1 MTPKPNAAPIP
12 TQATDT
18 LTTTAAPGDRGT
30 AAASDAAKTSA
41 TAATFSS
48 VAASPA
54 DEFIPLPPPPRV
66 PLAADEP
73 ATLAE
78 VFVYATSR
86 HPKLDALNYKRD
98 GQWRAISSAD
108 MLERAHLIAYGLYA
122 LGLRTGDRAAILSES
137 CPEWTLTDAGCQ
149 FATVVDVP
157 VYPTQ
162 APPQVRYILDDSG
175 ARVLF
180 MRNRA
185 AFERIFEA
193 IDGANA
199 LQHLVFFEPENAAEA
214 GATTL
219 DELIERGRALRTEQ
233 PDLLDELAR
242 VVKPDDLATIIYT
255 SGTTGEPKGVMLT
268 HTNLVS
274 NVIDSSGHLDFGE
287 SDVALSVLPLSHVF
301 ERLGMYMYIHHGMSV
316 YYAESIEKIGD
327 NMREVRPTIMLCVPR
342 LFEKIYARIQEKAAA
357 GGKLKAG
364 MLAWAVGVGKL
375 WAQLSVAKK
384 PIPPLLQLKH
394 DIASR
399 LVFSKWRA
407 GVGGRM
413 RLFVSGGAAL
423 PDEIGYIFFGAG
435 LPIVQGYGLTETS
448 PVIAA
453 GTLEDNR
460 IGTVGRP
467 IKNVEVRIA
476 SDGEIETRGP
486 NVMRG
491 YYRKPAETRAVF
503 TGDGWFKTG
512 DIGEIDAEGFLKI
525 TDRKKELFKT
535 SGGKYIAP
543 SVVEARIKGS
553 RFVNQVVLIGNG
565 RKYPAALIVPDWEQL
580 RAYTQHKGIREGVG
594 TPAEMCRNA
603 RILDLMQRQVDAA
616 CSDLSK
622 YERVKRIALLEH
634 ELSIEG
640 GELTPTL
647 KVKRRIVDEKYRDA
661 INRLYADS

>member
-1 MTPKPNAAPIP
+1 MTPHSTPHSADMTETNATGA
-12 TQATDT
+12 
-18 LTTTAAPGDRGT
+18 G
-30 AAASDAAKTSA
+30 A
-41 TAATFSS
+41 TASS
-48 VAASPA
+48 HEVNTSTEAAHASSAPPEEP
-54 DEFIPLPPPPRV
+54 EFIPAPPPPRV
-66 PLAADEP
+66 PLSPDEP
-73 ATLAE
+73 TTLAE
-78 VFVYATSR
+78 VFTHAVSR
-86 HPKLDALNYKRD
+86 HPKPDALNYKRD
-98 GQWRAISSAD
+98 GAWRAISSAD
-108 MLERAHLIAYGLYA
+108 LIERAHLIAYGLHA
-122 LGLRTGDRAAILSES
+122 LGLRRGERAAILSES
-137 CPEWTLTDAGCQ
+137 SPEWTLTDAGCQ
-149 FATVVDVP
+149 FAGVIDVP
-157 VYPTQ
+157 IYPTQ
-162 APPQVRYILDDSG
+162 APPQVRYILDDSA

-180 MRNRA
+180 IRNRA

-193 IDGANA
+193 IDGAPA
-199 LQHLVFFEPENAAEA
+199 LEHLVFFEPEGAQDV

-219 DELIERGRALRTEQ
+219 EDLIEHGRALQRER
-233 PDLLDELAR
+233 PELLGELAR
-242 VVKPDDLATIIYT
+242 DTLAEDLATIIYT

-268 HTNLVS
+268 HANLVTNL
-274 NVIDSSGHLDFGE
+274 IDSSGHLAFSEQDI
-287 SDVALSVLPLSHVF
+287 ALSVLPLSHVL

-327 NMREVRPTIMLCVPR
+327 NMREVRPTVMLCVPR

-375 WAQLSVAKK
+375 WAQLTVEHK
-384 PIPPLLQLKH
+384 PVPPLLGLKH
-394 DIASR
+394 NLASR
-399 LVFSKWRA
+399 LVFSKWRE

-423 PDEIGYIFFGAG
+423 PDEIGYIFLGAG

-476 SDGEIETRGP
+476 PDGEIETRGP
-486 NVMRG
+486 NIMRG
-491 YYRKPAETRAVF
+491 YYKKPAETRAVF
-503 TGDGWFKTG
+503 TEDGWFKTG
-512 DIGEIDAEGFLKI
+512 DIGLVDADGFLKI

-543 SVVEARIKGS
+543 SAIEARIKGS

-565 RKYPAALIVPDWEQL
+565 RKYAAALIVPDWEQL
-580 RAYTQHKGIREGVG
+580 RAYTQHKGIRDAG
-594 TPAEMCRNA
+594 TSPAELCRNE
-603 RILDLMQRQVDAA
+603 RILDLIQRQVDGLCA
-616 CSDLSK
+616 DLSK
-622 YERVKRIALLEH
+622 YERVKRIALIER

-647 KVKRRIVDEKYRDA
+647 KVKRRVVDEKYRDV
-661 INRLYADS
+661 INRLYAED

>member
-1 MTPKPNAAPIP
+1 MTPDPNARRGPMTTSETIQTNVASGDE
-12 TQATDT
+12 ATDAA
-18 LTTTAAPGDRGT
+18 TTAAH
-30 AAASDAAKTSA
+30 AAAP
-41 TAATFSS
+41 
-48 VAASPA
+48 PA
-54 DEFIPLPPPPRV
+54 EEFVPIPPPPRV
-66 PLAADEP
+66 PLAPDEP
-73 ATLAE
+73 TTLAE
-78 VFVYATSR
+78 VFAHAASR
-86 HPKLDALNYKRD
+86 HPKSDALNYKH
-98 GQWRAISSAD
+98 GGEWRAISSAD
-108 MLERAHLIAYGLYA
+108 LLERAQLIAYGLHA
-122 LGLRTGDRAAILSES
+122 LGLRHGERAAILSES

-149 FATVVDVP
+149 FAGVVDVP
-157 VYPTQ
+157 IYPTQ
-162 APPQVRYILDDSG
+162 APPQVRYILDDCG

-180 MRNRA
+180 IRDRTS
-185 AFERIFEA
+185 FERIFAA
-193 IDGANA
+193 IDGCDT
-199 LQHLVFFEPENAAEA
+199 LEHLIFFEPEGAVDA
-214 GATTL
+214 GANTL
-219 DELIERGRALRTEQ
+219 DQLIERGRKLRAEQ
-233 PDLLDELAR
+233 PDLLNELAR
-242 VVKPDDLATIIYT
+242 AARPDDLATIIYT

-268 HTNLVS
+268 HSNLVS
-274 NVIDSSGHLDFGE
+274 NLIDSSGHLAFSE
-287 SDVALSVLPLSHVF
+287 SDIALSVLPLSHVF

-342 LFEKIYARIQEKAAA
+342 LFEKIYGRIQEKAAA

-364 MLAWAVGVGKL
+364 MLAWAVNVGKL
-375 WAQLSVAKK
+375 WAQHVVAKK
-384 PIPPLLQLKH
+384 SVPPLLQLKH

-399 LVFSKWRA
+399 VVFSKWRE

-423 PDEIGYIFFGAG
+423 PEEIGYIFLGAG

-453 GTLEDNR
+453 GNLEENR

-476 SDGEIETRGP
+476 ADGEIETRGP

-491 YYRKPAETRAVF
+491 YYRKPAESRAVF
-503 TGDGWFKTG
+503 TDDGWFKTG
-512 DIGEIDAEGFLKI
+512 DIGLIDADGFLKI

-543 SVVEARIKGS
+543 SAIESRIKSS

-580 RAYTQHKGIREGVG
+580 RAYAQHKGIRDRVA
-594 TPAEMCRNA
+594 TPAELCRHE
-603 RILDLMQRQVDAA
+603 RILDLMQRQVDAVCA
-616 CSDLSK
+616 DLSK
-622 YERVKRIALLEH
+622 YERVKRIALLEQ

-647 KVKRRIVDEKYRDA
+647 KVKRRIVDQKYRQVID
-661 INRLYADS
+661 RLYADS